1 MRTKDD
7 LRSLLY
13 RINGR
18 GYKAYKDIR
27 GEYKFEKFTLIID
40 HVQGDPFASPSR
52 LRVVMPQSI
61 AQIPEIYFSSKSREI
76 ALRDFLTRQ
85 FALAIKRHNRDKRG
99 SGKSGLIEIDT
110 PKQEILERTS
120 AFITQ
125 NEVEVRF
132 FVGLPAFGRRIAGDI
147 AVELLIERIPRIVI
161 DSLVFKNLNE
171 KELKRHVE
179 TAENADFIREK
190 LKELKLVAFI
200 ANNSILPRS
209 SGIDP
214 RPLKTGTVIPFKSP
228 QSMLVTIELPNGG
241 SVSGMGIREG
251 VTLIV
256 GGGFHGKSTL
266 LNSIELGIYNH
277 IPGDG
282 REYVIT
288 RRDAVKIRAEDG
300 RRIEKVDIS
309 PFIDNLPLGRD
320 TKSLSTE
327 DASGST
333 SQAANIIEAIE
344 AGADTIL
351 IDEDTSATNFMIRDH
366 RMQEL
371 ISKDKEPITPFIDKV
386 KLLYRDYGI
395 STIIVVGGSGDYFD
409 VADTV
414 IGMESYIPHDLT
426 LRAREIA
433 KRYASERKR
442 EGGEKFGKIIK
453 RIPVRESFNPSKGK
467 RDVKIAAKGTHT
479 IQFGYEI
486 IDLSSVEQ
494 LVENSQTRAIG
505 DAILYAMKYMDN
517 KRTMDEILEMVERDI
532 RERGL
537 DVINRLPLGNYAFF
551 RKEELAAAIN
561 RMRSLKIIQKRD

>member
-1 MRTKDD
+1 MKTRDD
-7 LRSLLY
+7 LKHLLY

-18 GYKAYKDIR
+18 GYKAYKEIR
-27 GEYKFEKFTLIID
+27 GEYKFQNFKLMID

-52 LRVVMPQSI
+52 VRVTVPQMI
-61 AQIPEIYFSSKSREI
+61 ARIPEKYFSSKSREI

-120 AFITQ
+120 LFI
-125 NEVEVRF
+125 NKEEVEARF
-132 FVGLPAFGRRIAGDI
+132 FVGLPAFGRRIAGEI
-147 AVELLIERIPRIVI
+147 AIELLIERVPRIVT

-171 KELKRHVE
+171 PELKKHVE
-179 TAENADFIREK
+179 TAENADFIRKK

-214 RPLKTGTVIPFKSP
+214 KPLKSGTVIPFKSP
-228 QSMLVTIELPNGG
+228 DSMLVTIELPNGG

-251 VTLIV
+251 ITLIV

-266 LNSIELGIYNH
+266 LNAIELGIYNH

-288 RRDAVKIRAEDG
+288 REDAVKIRAEDG

-309 PFIDNLPLGRD
+309 PFINNLPLGRD

-333 SQAANIIEAIE
+333 SQAANIVEAIE

-386 KLLYRDYGI
+386 KQLYTDYGI
-395 STIIVVGGSGDYFD
+395 STVVVVGGSGDYFD

-414 IGMESYIPHDLT
+414 IGMESYVPHDLT
-426 LRAREIA
+426 QRAREIA
-433 KRYASERKR
+433 KRYASERKK
-442 EGGEKFGKIIK
+442 EGGDQFGKIRK
-453 RIPVRESFNPSKGK
+453 RIPIRESFNPSKGK
-467 RDVKIAAKGTHT
+467 REVKIAAKGIHT

-486 IDLSSVEQ
+486 IDLSSIEQ
-494 LVENSQTRAIG
+494 IVDNSQTRAIG

-517 KRTMDEILEMVERDI
+517 KRTMEEILEMVYKDI
-532 RERGL
+532 KEKGL
-537 DVINRLPLGNYAFF
+537 DIINKVPLGNYAFF
-551 RKEELAAAIN
+551 RREELAAAIN
-561 RMRSLKIIQKRD
+561 RMRSLKIVQKLD